1 MLSPPQAISIDGDV
15 SDVLQA
21 ETEAIERTTSLLDD
35 LQNGRISEPRYADAI
50 EKEALPPWSE
60 ARKRLSKLV
69 GAPYGNKELFRKLL
83 NYFQL
88 RQEAYEL
95 QIRAIREM
103 SEALGRQSRAKWDA
117 AEAAAKELSDARQ

>member
-1 MLSPPQAISIDGDV
+1 
-15 SDVLQA
+15 
-21 ETEAIERTTSLLDD
+21 LDD
-35 LQNGRISEPRYADAI
+35 LQNGRISGPRYADAI
-50 EKEALPPWSE
+50 EKEVLPPWSE

-88 RQEAYEL
+88 RQEAYEF

-103 SEALGRQSRAKWDA
+103 SEAIGRQSRAKWDA
-117 AEAAAKELSDARQ
+117 AEAAAKEISDARQ